1 MDPERPTGM
10 ICSNA
15 AMQEQLRCPSLAV
28 AAFYDTM
35 EQQIWLGN
43 ALLLTGAAMTGVM
56 VGIGSYG
63 RRYRHHP
70 FTRFIF
76 LGANTLFLPII
87 SYVVSTLG
95 DSSNDYVNLHNDC
108 ITFAALCHS
117 NFHPCMVITWAFL
130 VQIAALNTTSV
141 VAITRREGRKV
152 GPPLELL
159 VKGIWTFYL
168 GASITKQ
175 RFLYG
180 LLGFG
185 PSDHQTSFTLITCT
199 KIMFAPFAILC
210 AKIWFK
216 CTSILCTSTQP

>member
-1 MDPERPTGM
+1 MIMFLILTLNLAISWPMDGRNCTANARLPEQM
-10 ICSNA
+10 H
-15 AMQEQLRCPSLAV
+15 CPSDAV
-28 AAFYDTM
+28 ETFQNTM
-35 EQQIWLGN
+35 GKLIWLGN
-43 ALLLTGAAMTGVM
+43 ALLLARPGIMGVL
-56 VGIGSYG
+56 VGIGGYG

-95 DSSNDYVNLHNDC
+95 DRSNDYVNLHNDC

-152 GPPLELL
+152 GPL
-159 VKGIWTFYL
+159 
-168 GASITKQ
+168 
-175 RFLYG
+175 
-180 LLGFG
+180 
-185 PSDHQTSFTLITCT
+185 
-199 KIMFAPFAILC
+199 
-210 AKIWFK
+210 
-216 CTSILCTSTQP
+216 